1 MDKLEEL
8 IKSYN
13 KVEKLYDKLK
23 IARDEVDKKVN
34 KLSNKELT
42 KFIKLITE

>member
-34 KLSNKELT
+34 KLSNKELA